1 MAGEKLDKKKEE
13 EAKMQGME
21 EDSVGPDNFRV
32 LSKLGQGSFGVVYL
46 VEKINIMPDGEKK

>member
-1 MAGEKLDKKKEE
+1 
-13 EAKMQGME
+13 ME

-46 VEKINIMPDGEKK
+46 VEKINILPDGEKK